1 MISRAFSTAVKSGR
15 GTARRVWHQ
24 NTLAQHADHL
34 YSGADT
40 FGDVAPPIS
49 MTTTFEKRSHRGESE
64 GFAYSRDGRP
74 TVSQAEAII
83 GKLEGGHAV
92 LFASGQAATF
102 SALTHFKP
110 KRVFVTGGYHGTH
123 QAIDLLTDLGV
134 IEEKCELP
142 DNMLEQEFREGD
154 LLWIESPRNPNCV
167 ITDIADARY
176 IADRSGVDV
185 KVVVDSTFAPPPLQQ
200 CLDLGAHAVMHSST
214 KYFSGHS
221 DALGGILAVPTE
233 EEKQAL
239 VDQRAILGSQPGSLE
254 AWLLIRSC
262 RTLGIRVAQQCSTAQ
277 KLAHWLEEHP
287 AVAHVA
293 HPSLASHPQHE
304 IAERQMPGGYGAV
317 INITMRTDEQVESLL
332 NSTKLFKYA
341 TSLGG

>member
-1 MISRAFSTAVKSGR
+1 MTHPNTNAASVECDDAQHHKCPSLVTTATKIRIILKAAAENKSSGICEPHCPLKMISRAFSTAVKSGR

-142 DNMLEQEFREGD
+142 ENMLEQEFREGD

-214 KYFSGHS
+214 KYVSTVQADVFVC
-221 DALGGILAVPTE
+221 AL
-233 EEKQAL
+233 
-239 VDQRAILGSQPGSLE
+239 S
-254 AWLLIRSC
+254 
-262 RTLGIRVAQQCSTAQ
+262 
-277 KLAHWLEEHP
+277 
-287 AVAHVA
+287 
-293 HPSLASHPQHE
+293 
-304 IAERQMPGGYGAV
+304 
-317 INITMRTDEQVESLL
+317 
-332 NSTKLFKYA
+332 
-341 TSLGG
+341 